1 MIFCLKYEKHCSTI
15 APLSIIILMSL
26 ATFICYVI
34 PGYFFNQ
41 KVYADGLTQENLPPA
56 SVGNRKASLFVKV
69 NPPILTTDNRQDAY
83 MQFRLFDANNNKT
96 IQHVTYQI
104 TVNRG
109 TLLSF
114 SSSLSS
120 SFGGQK
126 PLLRDF
132 FHAHNGLLT
141 LKVQPSNGTLTIYAE
156 QDPFQNAWVAD

>member
-1 MIFCLKYEKHCSTI
+1 MIFCLTYTKHCSTI
-15 APLSIIILMSL
+15 ISLSIIILISL
-26 ATFICYVI
+26 ATWISYVI
-34 PGYFFNQ
+34 PGYFNQ
-41 KVYADGLTQENLPPA
+41 KAYADGLTQENLPPA

-96 IQHVTYQI
+96 IQHVTYEI
-104 TVNRG
+104 TVNKG
-109 TLLSF
+109 TLLS
-114 SSSLSS
+114 SSSSSPS

-141 LKVQPSNGTLTIYAE
+141 LKVQPSNGTLTIYGE
-156 QDPFQNAWVAD
+156 QDPFQ